1 MPEDRPTPPTAVLL
15 APLRREV
22 DEVLSLQGREREA
35 RLMASGNLGALVAL
49 MPAEEFYF
57 TLKGLDPDNVPAV
70 LAHARTEQ
78 LEFALDLELWRKDRL
93 RPDRVLPWLER
104 FETCGSEAL
113 ERWLRHLDLSTWT
126 LLLGQVARVRMGDG
140 EDDDPLQDTPGR
152 APFTLEGRY
161 YLSASAEAEPA
172 VRSILA
178 AAARSAPALYARL
191 VEALLRDVD
200 SELEEACFQDRQNR
214 LTARGFPPRGEAL
227 EVYQPL
233 PVRTPEELPLRPDR
247 DPTLARDENAVPPRY
262 PLAAAGST
270 PDFLHR
276 ALGLVEPGDRLDAL
290 WSEIAYLTN
299 KVAVAD
305 ALDLDRLGSF
315 RTALRKVAA
324 YVSIGLEALCGT
336 DERLA
341 ARLLERHWLQHL
353 FRVGWTP
360 IHAARTGARRMFQ
373 KEWPQGHKERLL
385 FLDPPLPETLEG
397 LLRPYPLHW
406 AGADEVPPYR
416 LFRTLTEVRRAE
428 RDVAKAAFLGRFL
441 LQVVEVRLRDIR
453 GAAVEVDTDNLR
465 GSTVFLT
472 ALANSALERGFR
484 FAPVD
489 RDRVRDALA
498 RLWITDRPPRRVR
511 PEFRDTAVE
520 WARQAVG
527 LTPEE
532 EGFLGEFVGDCF
544 ALLEEQFGHLPEGEV
559 PDPRFLQG
567 IWLA

>member
-1 MPEDRPTPPTAVLL
+1 MAEDRSPPPTALSL

-35 RLMASGNLGALVAL
+35 RLLRSGNLGALVAL

-78 LEFALDLELWRKDRL
+78 VEFALDLELWRKDRL

-104 FETCGSEAL
+104 FETCGGEAL

-126 LLLGQVARVRMGDG
+126 LLLAQVARVRMSDG
-140 EDDDPLQDTPGR
+140 EDDPLQEAPGR

-161 YLSASAEAEPA
+161 YLSASEKAEPT
-172 VRSILA
+172 VRAILA
-178 AAARSAPALYARL
+178 SAARSAPTLYARL
-191 VEALLRDVD
+191 VEALMRDVD
-200 SELEEACFQDRQNR
+200 SELEEACFQDRQSR
-214 LTARGFPPRGEAL
+214 LASRGFPPRGEAL
-227 EVYQPL
+227 EVYEPL
-233 PVRTPEELPLRPDR
+233 AVGSPGELPLRSDR
-247 DPTLARDENAVPPRY
+247 DPGPLRNEESVPPRY
-262 PLAAAGST
+262 PLAAAGGA

-276 ALGLVEPGDRLDAL
+276 ALGLAEPGERLDSL
-290 WSEIAYLTN
+290 WSELAYLTN
-299 KVAVAD
+299 KVAMAD
-305 ALDLDRLGSF
+305 ALDLDRVGSF
-315 RTALRKVAA
+315 RTALRKVGA
-324 YVSIGLEALCGT
+324 YVSIGLELLTGS
-336 DERLA
+336 DENLA
-341 ARLLERHWLQHL
+341 VKVLERHWLQHI

-360 IHAARTGARRMFQ
+360 VHALRARARRMFE
-373 KEWPQGHKERLL
+373 KAWPQGHKERLL

-397 LLRPYPLHW
+397 LLRPSPLHYG
-406 AGADEVPPYR
+406 GADEVPPYR
-416 LFRTLTEVRRAE
+416 LFRSLTEVRRAE

-441 LQVVEVRLRDIR
+441 LQVVEVRLRDIQD
-453 GAAVEVDTDNLR
+453 AAVEVEAENLR

-484 FAPVD
+484 FAPVA

-498 RLWITDRPPRRVR
+498 RLWVTDRPPRRIR

-527 LTPEE
+527 LTSEE
-532 EGFLGEFVGDCF
+532 EGFLGEFVADCF